1 MLRTTPP
8 PLPDFRNL
16 GVMLRILL
24 LPLLLLFADGLL
36 TLPGNEP
43 LWPWLQ
49 TALLLVP
56 GSLLTLAL
64 LAVLGPWLARQRLGA
79 CWALAVTGLSFGLC
93 QWRLQLEPALAWQL
107 PALAMLAM
115 ALLLHY
121 LSLRQRALSPALAE
135 ARLAALQAR
144 IRPHF
149 LFNSL
154 NAAIALIRS
163 QPQKAEAVLEN
174 LADLFRAQL
183 ADPDRASTLAREI
196 ELATMYLAIETERLG
211 PRLTIS
217 WRIEAPL
224 DAILP
229 PLILQPLVENAVC
242 HGAEQLAGEVEIV
255 IGARLYG
262 GQLELALDNPA
273 PDAPPRPGGNQMALS
288 NLRERLQLFFD
299 AEASLAGEKRGDRY
313 YTLIRLPYRRAD
325 KPAPD
330 G

>member
-1 MLRTTPP
+1 MLR
-8 PLPDFRNL
+8 
-16 GVMLRILL
+16 VLL
-24 LPLLLLFADGLL
+24 LPLLLLFADGALAL
-36 TLPGNEP
+36 RTAEP
-43 LWPWLQ
+43 LWRWLQ
-49 TALLLVP
+49 AALALVP

-64 LAVLGPWLARQRLGA
+64 LALLGPWLRRRRQGPAWVL
-79 CWALAVTGLSFGLC
+79 ALTGLSFALC
-93 QWRLQLEPALAWQL
+93 QWRLQPEQPLAWQTPL
-107 PALAMLAM
+107 LAMLAA

-196 ELATMYLAIETERLG
+196 ELASMYLAIETERLG
-211 PRLTIS
+211 PRLKVS
-217 WRIEAPL
+217 WRIDAPT
-224 DAILP
+224 DAVLP
-229 PLILQPLVENAVC
+229 PLILQPLVENAVY
-242 HGAEQLAGEVEIV
+242 HGAERIGGEVEII
-255 IGARLYG
+255 IGARLAG
-262 GQLELALDNPA
+262 GRLELTLDNPA
-273 PDAPPRPGGNQMALS
+273 PEAPPRPGGNQMALS

-299 AEASLAGEKRGDRY
+299 AEASLASERRGGRY
-313 YTLIRLPYRRAD
+313 LTRIRLPYRRAGQP
-325 KPAPD
+325 PA